1 MKTYKLALGIA
12 LTITLG
18 IVVYHIKKVRVEK
31 RLITISDAG
40 YETAYDILYPIKVNR
55 FKRR

>member
-12 LTITLG
+12 LTIAFG
-18 IVVYHIKKVRVEK
+18 IIVYHIKKVKVEK

>member
-1 MKTYKLALGIA
+1 MKIYKLALGIT
-12 LTITLG
+12 LTIALG
-18 IVVYHIKKVRVEK
+18 VVVYHIKKVKVEK
-31 RLITISDAG
+31 RLVTISDAG